1 MIPVIHAVKVVVETF
16 FDETIN
22 DGQQVAYHLLDD
34 LEEDIV
40 RQTSDSLD
48 GFSVWY
54 SDLEGNL

>member
-1 MIPVIHAVKVVVETF
+1 MVKIVVETF

-40 RQTSDSLD
+40 RQTFDSLD

-54 SDLEGNL
+54 SGLEGNL

>member
-22 DGQQVAYHLLDD
+22 DGQQVVYHLLDD

-40 RQTSDSLD
+40 RQTFDSLD
-48 GFSVWY
+48 GLSVWF
-54 SDLEGNL
+54 SDLEGNF

>member
-1 MIPVIHAVKVVVETF
+1 MVKIVVETF

-22 DGQQVAYHLLDD
+22 DGQQVVYDLLDD